1 MKHVSDR
8 RRPSCAREPS
18 RRLHPISIPITAED
32 QIPLQSN
39 INIQTVRPVT
49 TPKGQN
55 LSPASSDSSSSDS
68 DDTDHNVNNTPHNN
82 RGPDMATPIHKFI
95 PPPSFSAKPGENAV
109 DWLDRYELTGKYNR
123 WGDDEL
129 RSNFVMYLE
138 GTARKWFLFSKIP
151 ATWRD
156 QPGQAAAQGAAAVPA
171 TQGLRTIFLQEFKQ
185 ENYALVQE
193 TLLRQR
199 MQGPDEDAAS
209 YNYDIIHMCHLVN
222 PTMTQA
228 QQLEHLYN
236 GLKKSL

>member
-68 DDTDHNVNNTPHNN
+68 DDTDDNVNNTPHNN

-138 GTARKWFLFSKIP
+138 GTARKWFYSPKF
-151 ATWRD
+151 
-156 QPGQAAAQGAAAVPA
+156 
-171 TQGLRTIFLQEFKQ
+171 
-185 ENYALVQE
+185 
-193 TLLRQR
+193 
-199 MQGPDEDAAS
+199 
-209 YNYDIIHMCHLVN
+209 
-222 PTMTQA
+222 
-228 QQLEHLYN
+228 QQLGEINPDRQQHKEPQQFPQLKVY
-236 GLKKSL
+236 GLSFFKNSNKKIT